1 MIKIAID
8 AGHGLYTAGK
18 RCAKEL
24 NEKETREWI
33 INNAVAKKVVD
44 LLKNY
49 DCEVIRTDDIMGIT
63 DVSLESR
70 CKKANDF
77 GADVFI
83 SIHHNS
89 TSNTT
94 DNATG
99 VEVYCCKNPPK
110 NTIDFRDTIYKE
122 VIKQNNNKGNR
133 ADGTREENFY
143 VLKHTKMSAVLVE
156 NGFMNNKKDVD
167 LILSDDYQSKTAAG
181 IVNALVKFLNLKNKD
196 TVVAKN
202 KTTLKQTSNSTI
214 NISLNLLKNNVQS
227 NQVKTIQILLNYKI
241 KANLAVD
248 GVFGSKTYAAVSKFQ
263 SNKKIKVDGIV
274 GIETWNVLLK

>member
-1 MIKIAID
+1 MKKIAID

-110 NTIDFRDTIYKE
+110 NTIDFRNTIYNE

-167 LILSDDYQSKTAAG
+167 LILSDDYQSKTSEG

-196 TVVAKN
+196 TV
-202 KTTLKQTSNSTI
+202 KQTSNSTI

-263 SNKKIKVDGIV
+263 DNNKIKVDGIV
-274 GIETWNVLLK
+274 GIETWNVLLKQKLS